1 MTRGEPE
8 HAAAPSDGEPFVAI
22 PDGLL
27 ERLDAHLVALA
38 RAGGTT
44 TYLEVA
50 RALAVPPPHHLR
62 KLILA
67 LEALATRDHAGG
79 APILAALVTSR
90 VREGLP
96 APGFFAHLA
105 QLGGYRGAESGPE
118 ARRWHEAEVAR
129 VVAKARG

>member
-8 HAAAPSDGEPFVAI
+8 RAAAPTDGEPFVAI

-67 LEALATRDHAGG
+67 LEALATRDHASGS
-79 APILAALVTSR
+79 A
-90 VREGLP
+90 
-96 APGFFAHLA
+96 F
-105 QLGGYRGAESGPE
+105 SGPRPT
-118 ARRWHEAEVAR
+118 AMIKTAA
-129 VVAKARG
+129 